1 MLWSIPIDIRSL
13 QIGPHGR
20 GNGLFLKKQ
29 RQEVLDKNISNTVWA
44 FFSAAI
50 NLLNP
55 QLFIT
60 QGYRTDNHLNLSS
73 PKSQN
78 GVAFLRTKRNKEAL
92 HNFSVILN
100 VLFTE
105 TLLFF
110 FVDCNLTKV
119 NLSTCFLFFFFL
131 FFFKQNP
138 FLSTV
143 YLLLHNEC
151 ANSLWL

>member
-13 QIGPHGR
+13 QIGPQGG

-44 FFSAAI
+44 FFFGCYQSTEPPVI
-50 NLLNP
+50 
-55 QLFIT
+55 LFT

-78 GVAFLRTKRNKEAL
+78 GVAFLRTKWNKEAM

-100 VLFTE
+100 VLFVFFYF
-105 TLLFF
+105 LF

-119 NLSTCFLFFFFL
+119 VFSCFFFL
-131 FFFKQNP
+131 NKIH
-138 FLSTV
+138 S
-143 YLLLHNEC
+143 
-151 ANSLWL
+151 